1 MFFAG
6 GFRWLC
12 IDCFLHCASPCVV
25 VMMGMKL
32 LHCRDCSTKWSWIFD
47 WCLHAGYSLDTSTS
61 IQSNPHDRNVRWRMA
76 WDKVFGRLL
85 QTRCPWRRYKLGFQQ
100 HVFFSQKLVDNQ
112 FLCIYFHYPYILQ
125 SLYYI
130 YLYMSIMY
138 TCASVFA
145 GNLNQHPH
153 DVATMAF
160 LLAFFGHVG
169 RSADGHLR
177 RKMRETFLQK
187 YTTEN

>member
-76 WDKVFGRLL
+76 WDKVFGR
-85 QTRCPWRRYKLGFQQ
+85 CFKPGAPEGDISWAFNNM
-100 HVFFSQKLVDNQ
+100 FFSRKSWLTTSFFVSTFTIHNI
-112 FLCIYFHYPYILQ
+112 FFKVCII
-125 SLYYI
+125 YI
-130 YLYMSIMY
+130 YMSNMY